1 MIKIWLNHWFSAA
14 YNIITMIKQD
24 NPDFHI
30 IGTNENQRS
39 ALATVCDE
47 WYVEPVVKGDEYV
60 DYCLSFCEK
69 HEVDVFMPRRE
80 MLSISRRKAEFE
92 TIGVKVMVDDFE
104 IVNILNHKDSAY
116 ELLKKRGVSTIPEYI
131 IVTNVSGFQDAYAA
145 LEKRYQEICMKF
157 VYDEGGKS
165 YRLIDNNR
173 KGYSALFKKQNT
185 RMTYDAIVEALSER
199 ETFSPLILE
208 RTQEVYD
215 AIQLECPCNIQFKY
229 LKGIPYFL
237 EVNTRMSGG
246 VQMACMAGKV
256 NIPSIAVNK
265 LLGVEKDWKINKEEQ
280 YVTHVEVPVIL

>member
-116 ELLKKRGVSTIPEYI
+116 ELLK
-131 IVTNVSGFQDAYAA
+131 SGA
-145 LEKRYQEICMKF
+145 
-157 VYDEGGKS
+157 
-165 YRLIDNNR
+165 
-173 KGYSALFKKQNT
+173 
-185 RMTYDAIVEALSER
+185 
-199 ETFSPLILE
+199 
-208 RTQEVYD
+208 
-215 AIQLECPCNIQFKY
+215 
-229 LKGIPYFL
+229 
-237 EVNTRMSGG
+237 
-246 VQMACMAGKV
+246 
-256 NIPSIAVNK
+256 
-265 LLGVEKDWKINKEEQ
+265 
-280 YVTHVEVPVIL
+280 